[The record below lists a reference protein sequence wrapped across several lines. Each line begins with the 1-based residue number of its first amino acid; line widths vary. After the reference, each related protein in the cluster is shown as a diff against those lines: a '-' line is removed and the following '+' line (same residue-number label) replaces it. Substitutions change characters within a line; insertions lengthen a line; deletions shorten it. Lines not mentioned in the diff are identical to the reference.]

1 MHNILHSMVDT
12 IEKANVIT
20 SREGK
25 IFNLSS
31 YSFFHFNYK
40 SLNTSKQLQFFKNKC
55 AMRSSRGIERLEA
68 FEVWEDHIGA
78 LTIVVLEH
86 WNNKH
91 KG

>member
-68 FEVWEDHIGA
+68 FEA
-78 LTIVVLEH
+78 F
-86 WNNKH
+86 
-91 KG
+91 